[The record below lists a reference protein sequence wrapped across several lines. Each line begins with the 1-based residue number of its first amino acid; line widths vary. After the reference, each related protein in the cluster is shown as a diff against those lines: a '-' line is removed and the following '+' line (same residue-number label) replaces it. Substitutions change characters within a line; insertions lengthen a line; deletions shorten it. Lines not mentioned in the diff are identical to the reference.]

1 MDAQPQIP
9 LNAIVDIMAVA
20 MVLIALGI
28 VSVGAIRLMIKL
40 YRLQS
45 LTLAALTILVARTPD
60 KYEWST
66 SALLILF
73 ALLIPGMLAYIV
85 EPLLAQATARRRL
98 RWPARLATPFLR
110 HVSSHYRE
118 EAERSL
124 RQALPIWL
132 DHDLSPIRQRVS
144 ILCSLVLTLVAY
156 VLAFNVLKDPQEAQ
170 SLAVSITLLMLGMFT
185 MINREDLI
193 SQIMGLLVMDHG
205 LFLAAVLVMPW
216 PSLLPYFVISL
227 FLYILI
233 TLVILVILLPEL
245 HEASATI
252 EVTDQRELRG

>member
-1 MDAQPQIP
+1 
-9 LNAIVDIMAVA
+9 
-20 MVLIALGI
+20 
-28 VSVGAIRLMIKL
+28 
-40 YRLQS
+40 
-45 LTLAALTILVARTPD
+45 
-60 KYEWST
+60 
-66 SALLILF
+66 LILF

-85 EPLLAQATARRRL
+85 EPLLAQATAIRRV

-110 HVSSHYRE
+110 HISSHYRK
-118 EAERSL
+118 EAERSIHE
-124 RQALPIWL
+124 ALPVWL
-132 DHDLSPIRQRVS
+132 DHDLSPIRQRIS
-144 ILCSLVLTLVAY
+144 ILCSLVLTVVAY
-156 VLAFNVLKDPQEAQ
+156 VLASNVLQGPQVAQ

-245 HEASATI
+245 HQESATI